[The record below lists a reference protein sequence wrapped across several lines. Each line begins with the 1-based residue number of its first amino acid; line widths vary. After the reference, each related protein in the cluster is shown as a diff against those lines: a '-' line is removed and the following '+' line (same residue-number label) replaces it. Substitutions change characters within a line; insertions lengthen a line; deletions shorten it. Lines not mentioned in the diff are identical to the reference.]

1 MNYSLFFRTD
11 ASVICLIL
19 FLACIFMVLLG
30 KFIRNRFFQADQQES
45 RGGVSSLLGA
55 LFGLWGFIL
64 AFTFSNSAARFD
76 NVRNIMVDEA
86 NITRNTILR
95 AKTFPDSIGNIL
107 RTDLKDYV
115 EARIAYYNNA
125 TDPDK
130 FNKAKEDAEAAG
142 RRLWE
147 TTVKASTLPN
157 MTITCSNM
165 YASLTGMFDVAARR
179 DALLLSGVPELII
192 YMLFFLALT
201 ISFIGGFT
209 TPVIKTKEWV
219 VIGGFILLAC
229 ILIFLTLDLGRPMR
243 GFIKPEVGQERI
255 VKLRELF

>member
-30 KFIRNRFFQADQQES
+30 KFIRNKFFQADQQES